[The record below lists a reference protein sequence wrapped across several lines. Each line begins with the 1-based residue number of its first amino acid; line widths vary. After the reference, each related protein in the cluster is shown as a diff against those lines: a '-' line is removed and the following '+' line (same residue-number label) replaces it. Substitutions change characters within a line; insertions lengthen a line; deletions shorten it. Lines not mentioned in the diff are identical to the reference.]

1 MVIVLITLLSEMLMW
16 GLFRFLYIFKP
27 SFPFVISS
35 LSSYNDISEEMFFYF
50 IFQNSINTLTC
61 LKLLKNV
68 NVWKLIKESNDPIY
82 NKNLFPLK
90 VILTTLPS
98 SGISNLIKIKKNKK
112 YKSSA
117 NLSSL

>member
-1 MVIVLITLLSEMLMW
+1 MVIVLITLVGEMLMW

-35 LSSYNDISEEMFFYF
+35 LSSYNDISEDMFFYF
-50 IFQNSINTLTC
+50 IFQNLLILSTC

-68 NVWKLIKESNDPIY
+68 NIWKLIKESNDPIY
-82 NKNLFPLK
+82 NKDVFPLK

-98 SGISNLIKIKKNKK
+98 SGISNLIKI
-112 YKSSA
+112 
-117 NLSSL
+117 